1 MKYAAGKVVKEGV
14 NYHFLSE
21 KTGKVNNTIGY
32 VKYINKVDTN
42 VDLGFIDCYPVNEFL
57 LEKLTN
63 ENMPC
68 FVELI
73 GDDIKLHES
82 KLVLII

>member
-1 MKYAAGKVVKEGV
+1 MKYAVGKVVKEGA

-21 KTGKVNNTIGY
+21 KTGKVSNVVGY
-32 VKYINKVDTN
+32 VKYINKADTN
-42 VDLGFIDCYPVNEFL
+42 VDLGFIDCYPANEFL
-57 LEKLTN
+57 LEKLAK
-63 ENMPC
+63 ENTTC

-73 GDDIKLHES
+73 GDDIKLHDS